1 MQLFVENVL
10 LSPPFE
16 KGGYRGIYHLSGYRT
31 FASHAAQSICEPAPV
46 WRINRRGRKVKITF
60 RPP

>member
-46 WRINRRGRKVKITF
+46 WRVNKKGAESDFTF